1 MFKKLSMGIAGI
13 ALLAGVTACGTI
25 NDGADKI
32 GLNVDFTNVYEHA
45 DSFTENSYVTIR
57 LYEATLDAAI
67 FACDVDVNPV
77 AVETPIEVC
86 EKAADAAQKLS
97 PAVQAASRSIGTYV
111 YLDNKVDQIRED
123 GEVVPDEILQA
134 ASEAFFKAR
143 GEWAAIE
150 GDIRAY
156 IGG

>member
-1 MFKKLSMGIAGI
+1 
-13 ALLAGVTACGTI
+13 
-25 NDGADKI
+25 
-32 GLNVDFTNVYEHA
+32 
-45 DSFTENSYVTIR
+45 
-57 LYEATLDAAI
+57 
-67 FACDVDVNPV
+67 VNPA
-77 AVETPIEVC
+77 AVETPVEVC

-123 GEVVPDEILQA
+123 GEVVPDEILLA

-150 GDIRAY
+150 GDIKAY